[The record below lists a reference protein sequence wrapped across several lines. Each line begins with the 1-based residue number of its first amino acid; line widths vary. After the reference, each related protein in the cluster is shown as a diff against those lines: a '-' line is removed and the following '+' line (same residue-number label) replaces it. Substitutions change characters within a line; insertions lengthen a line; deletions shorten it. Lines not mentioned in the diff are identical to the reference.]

1 MKSENVQP
9 AIVAIVE
16 IIRCITTH
24 LTKKST
30 KDIILIIDVKISSTS
45 KAFHVLLLIIGS
57 VDTERKQKEPYITT
71 TFIKKD
77 IRL

>member
-1 MKSENVQP
+1 MKKSENVQP
-9 AIVAIVE
+9 SSLQPI
-16 IIRCITTH
+16 
-24 LTKKST
+24 TKKST

-71 TFIKKD
+71 TFIKKTLD
-77 IRL
+77 FR

>member
-1 MKSENVQP
+1 M
-9 AIVAIVE
+9 
-16 IIRCITTH
+16 
-24 LTKKST
+24 
-30 KDIILIIDVKISSTS
+30 ILIIDVKISSTS

-71 TFIKKD
+71 TFIKKG

>member
-1 MKSENVQP
+1 M
-9 AIVAIVE
+9 
-16 IIRCITTH
+16 
-24 LTKKST
+24 
-30 KDIILIIDVKISSTS
+30 ILIIDVKISSTS

-57 VDTERKQKEPYITT
+57 VDMERKQKEPYITT

>member
-1 MKSENVQP
+1 MKKSENVQP
-9 AIVAIVE
+9 SLQPI
-16 IIRCITTH
+16 
-24 LTKKST
+24 TKKST

-71 TFIKKD
+71 TFIKKTLD
-77 IRL
+77 FR